1 MKNFELKV
9 NIFNMVYTTLT
20 AGVQPP
26 LSNKVLYMLGGLLNN
41 VCELIFPTKAMNFP
55 KSVTK

>member
-9 NIFNMVYTTLT
+9 NIFNRVYTTLT

-26 LSNKVLYMLGGLLNN
+26 LSIKVLCMLGGLLNN
-41 VCELIFPTKAMNFP
+41 VCELTFPTKAMNFP